1 MWNNRTWMLKTTLL
15 LLAFIIYVT
24 FLPKEVQTALG
35 TFAVGWMLVDI
46 INLLIKE

>member
-1 MWNNRTWMLKTTLL
+1 MWNDRTWVLRTIFF
-15 LLAFIIYVT
+15 LLAIVIYIT

-35 TFAVGWMLVDI
+35 TFAVGWMMVDI